1 MITVLLL
8 PFLSL
13 VLFCISFYMMTHD
26 MAQMPMTVA
35 FIIAS
40 AVAVAVNRKEKLQD
54 RINIFAEGMG
64 QRDIMVMVAI
74 FILAGAFTATAQAVG
89 SVDAAVRIACA
100 FIAENRMTAG
110 LFVISAL
117 ISLAIGTSCGTIAA
131 MVPIAVLLA
140 GTLGLDAGLVLGAVV
155 GGSMFGDNL
164 SVISDTT
171 IAATG
176 TQKVAM
182 RDKTVYN
189 FKIVIIPALLCT
201 LLYLFSPTGQAGQTY
216 RPDPVAVTDCIKI
229 VPYLFLLLLGIK
241 GFNVLLI
248 LSVGVGLNIDIGLMT
263 GMFDIPQAVAL
274 VGKGTL
280 NMAETIIIAILAG
293 GLLETVRHGGG
304 LDYLVKA
311 TDKMMTSLRSCELG
325 ICLLTAFTNLFTAN
339 NTVAILT
346 VGPVAKE
353 ISDKKGLNPKRVAS
367 LLDTT
372 SCVVQGMLPYG
383 AQILI
388 AVGLAETVTPFNIIE
403 TMYYPVLVGVSVLIS
418 TVFSKK
424 SASRKI
430 DGTIVFTE

>member
-1 MITVLLL
+1 MLTVLVL

-13 VLFCISFYMMTHD
+13 AVFCVGFYMLTRD

-35 FIIAS
+35 FIVAS
-40 AVAVAVNRKEKLQD
+40 AVAVIASRKEKLQD
-54 RINIFAEGMG
+54 KINTFAEGMG

-100 FIAENRMTAG
+100 FIAQNYMTAG
-110 LFVISAL
+110 LFIISAL
-117 ISLAIGTSCGTIAA
+117 VSLAIGTSCGTIAA
-131 MVPIAVLLA
+131 MTPIAVSLA
-140 GTLGLDAGLVLGAVV
+140 KTLGLDSGLIVGAVA

-182 RDKTVYN
+182 RDKTIYN
-189 FKIVIIPALLCT
+189 FKIVIVPALICV
-201 LLYLFSPTGQAGQTY
+201 LLYLFSSAGRMGQAY
-216 RPDPVAVTDCIKI
+216 RPEAVNAVDCVKI
-229 VPYLFLLLLGIK
+229 IPYLFLLFLGIK
-241 GFNVLLI
+241 GVNVLLVLCI
-248 LSVGVGLNIDIGLMT
+248 GTGLNIVIGLTT
-263 GMFDIPQAVAL
+263 GMFAVPQAVAL
-274 VGKGTL
+274 IGKGTL
-280 NMAETIIIAILAG
+280 NMSETVIIAMLAG
-293 GLLETVRHGGG
+293 GLLETVRRGGG
-304 LDYLVKA
+304 LGYLVKA
-311 TDKMMTSLRSCELG
+311 TDRMMTSVRSCELG

-353 ISDKKGLNPKRVAS
+353 ISDKKGLNPKRIAS

-388 AVGLAETVTPFNIIE
+388 AVSLAGSVTPFEIIKA
-403 TMYYPVLVGVSVLIS
+403 MYYPVLIGVSVLIS
-418 TVFSKK
+418 VFISKK
-424 SASRKI
+424 
-430 DGTIVFTE
+430 

>member
-1 MITVLLL
+1 MLTVLVL

-13 VLFCISFYMMTHD
+13 ALFCISFYMMTRD

-35 FIIAS
+35 FIVAS
-40 AVAVAVNRKEKLQD
+40 AVAVIVNGKEKLQD
-54 RINIFAEGMG
+54 KINTFAEGMG

-74 FILAGAFTATAQAVG
+74 FILAGSFTATAQAVG
-89 SVDAAVRIACA
+89 SVDAAVRIACV
-100 FIAENRMTAG
+100 FIAQNYMTAG

-117 ISLAIGTSCGTIAA
+117 VSLAIGTSCGTIAA
-131 MVPIAVLLA
+131 MTPIAVSLA
-140 GTLGLDAGLVLGAVV
+140 QTLGLDTGIVLGAVV

-182 RDKTVYN
+182 RDKTIYN
-189 FKIVIIPALLCT
+189 FKIVIGPALLCVS
-201 LLYLFSPTGQAGQTY
+201 LYLFSSVGQAAGQIY
-216 RPDPVAVTDCIKI
+216 RPEAVNMIDCIKI
-229 VPYLFLLLLGIK
+229 IPYLFLLFLGIK
-241 GFNVLLI
+241 GMNVLLVLCI
-248 LSVGVGLNIDIGLMT
+248 GTGLNIVIGLTT
-263 GMFDIPQAVAL
+263 GMFAVPQAVAL

-280 NMAETIIIAILAG
+280 NMAETVIIAMLAG
-293 GLLETVRHGGG
+293 GLLETVRRGGG

-311 TDKMMTSLRSCELG
+311 TDRMMTSIRSCELG

-367 LLDTT
+367 LLDAT

-388 AVGLAETVTPFNIIE
+388 AVSLAGNVTPFDILK
-403 TMYYPVLVGVSVLIS
+403 TMYYPVLVGVSILIS
-418 TVFSKK
+418 VFFPKK
-424 SASRKI
+424 
-430 DGTIVFTE
+430 

>member
-1 MITVLLL
+1 MLTVLVL

-13 VLFCISFYMMTHD
+13 ALFCISFYMMTRD

-35 FIIAS
+35 FIVAS
-40 AVAVAVNRKEKLQD
+40 AVAVIVNRKEKLQD
-54 RINIFAEGMG
+54 KINTFAGGMG

-74 FILAGAFTATAQAVG
+74 FILAGSFTATAQAVG

-100 FIAENRMTAG
+100 FIAQNYMTAG

-117 ISLAIGTSCGTIAA
+117 VSLAIGTSCGTIAA
-131 MVPIAVLLA
+131 MTPIAVSLA
-140 GTLGLDAGLVLGAVV
+140 QTLGLNEGLVVGGVV

-182 RDKTVYN
+182 RDKTIYN
-189 FKIVIIPALLCT
+189 FKIVIVPALLCIM
-201 LLYLFSPTGQAGQTY
+201 LYLFSSAGQAGQTF
-216 RPDPVAVTDCIKI
+216 RPETINAVDCVKI
-229 VPYLFLLLLGIK
+229 IPYLFLLFLGIK
-241 GFNVLLI
+241 GGNVLLVLCI
-248 LSVGVGLNIDIGLMT
+248 GTGLNIVIGLTT
-263 GMFDIPQAVAL
+263 GMFAVPQAVAL
-274 VGKGTL
+274 IGKGTL
-280 NMAETIIIAILAG
+280 NMSETVIIAMLAG
-293 GLLETVRHGGG
+293 GLLETVRRSGG

-311 TDKMMTSLRSCELG
+311 TDRMMTSVRSCEWG

-353 ISDKKGLNPKRVAS
+353 ISDKKGLNPKRIAS

-388 AVGLAETVTPFNIIE
+388 AVSLAGNVTPFDILK
-403 TMYYPVLVGVSVLIS
+403 TMYYPVFVGVSVLIS
-418 TVFSKK
+418 VFVSKK
-424 SASRKI
+424 
-430 DGTIVFTE
+430 

>member
-1 MITVLLL
+1 MLTVLIL

-13 VLFCISFYMMTHD
+13 AVFCISFYLMTHD

-35 FIIAS
+35 FIVAS
-40 AVAVAVNRKEKLQD
+40 AVAVATDRQKKIQD
-54 RINIFAEGMG
+54 KINTFAEGMG

-89 SVDAAVRIACA
+89 SVNAAVKIACA
-100 FIAENRMTAG
+100 FVSQDYMTTG

-117 ISLAIGTSCGTIAA
+117 VSLAIGTSCGTIAA
-131 MVPIAVLLA
+131 MIPIAVSLA
-140 GTLGLDAGLVLGAVV
+140 KTLGLDAGLVSGAVV

-182 RDKTVYN
+182 RDKTIYN
-189 FKIVIIPALLCT
+189 FKIVIAPALISV
-201 LLYLFSPTGQAGQTY
+201 LLYLFLSGRAGQAY
-216 RPDPVAVTDCIKI
+216 RPDAVDMVDCVKI
-229 VPYLFLLLLGIK
+229 IPYLFLLFLGIK
-241 GFNVLLI
+241 GVNVLLVLCAGI
-248 LSVGVGLNIDIGLMT
+248 GLNVVIGLTT
-263 GMFDIPQAVAL
+263 GMFVVPQAVTL
-274 VGKGTL
+274 IGKGTL
-280 NMAETIIIAILAG
+280 NMAETVIIAMLAG
-293 GLLETVRHGGG
+293 GLLKTVRRGGG

-311 TDKMMTSLRSCELG
+311 TDRMMTSARSCEMG

-388 AVGLAETVTPFNIIE
+388 AVSLAGSVTPFEIIKA
-403 TMYYPVLVGVSVLIS
+403 MYYPVLVGVSVLIS
-418 TVFSKK
+418 VFVRKK
-424 SASRKI
+424 
-430 DGTIVFTE
+430 